1 MEINWNQPLVLPLSL
16 VPLQSQLAQLLMGTS
31 SAGATADQI
40 NDIGSPL
47 RKTFPNHPFS
57 PMTPTTPGTSSNTQL
72 TLGNINQQLSAL
84 SQQLSGLNQQTQNLQ
99 MHGANSSLL
108 AGFNAQSAA
117 NKMNNDL
124 LSQQDLFQLN
134 QDLLSRLQQLN
145 LGGGGG
151 NNNNNINNTTNNMQS
166 GSSSNSGPN
175 SASPSSFIF
184 TNPMNVGRPYT
195 NATNSLFL
203 GSSLADTGGGGS
215 LTPSPLSGTLNRNSF
230 TPSPAMLDNYE
241 HLMAN
246 NGLNYEALQMQSDA
260 NNNASDGG
268 GALIRPI
275 SQVGTLTTMDAAGKL
290 KVIVPVKQSG
300 NGNGGN
306 VSPGILS
313 NSDHGGMPFQLTP
326 VLKRP
331 EKKVTLSSASP
342 SCSSSQTSS
351 LRSDSNR
358 SNPNMVTLK
367 ITDEEGH
374 SHSPKRSSQP
384 LSATPSFIT
393 RSTSEKVPNR
403 SQMMQ
408 QVQRTAWA
416 RHTTK

>member
-1 MEINWNQPLVLPLSL
+1 MGSTQNSASGAVD
-16 VPLQSQLAQLLMGTS
+16 QLAEV
-31 SAGATADQI
+31 
-40 NDIGSPL
+40 GSPL
-47 RKTFPNHPFS
+47 RKTFPTIPFPPSTPSANH
-57 PMTPTTPGTSSNTQL
+57 QL
-72 TLGNINQQLSAL
+72 TLGTINQQLNAL

-99 MHGANSSLL
+99 NLHGGGGNSSLL
-108 AGFNAQSAA
+108 AGFNV
-117 NKMNNDL
+117 NKLNSNDL
-124 LSQQDLFQLN
+124 LSQQDLFSLN
-134 QDLLSRLQQLN
+134 QDLLARLQQLN
-145 LGGGGG
+145 LGGNST
-151 NNNNNINNTTNNMQS
+151 NNNPANMQS

-175 SASPSSFIF
+175 STSPSSFIF
-184 TNPMNVGRPYT
+184 TNPMNSSGRP
-195 NATNSLFL
+195 NSFTNSLLL
-203 GSSLADTGGGGS
+203 GSSLADTGGS
-215 LTPSPLSGTLNRNSF
+215 LTPSPLSGTLNRGSF
-230 TPSPAMLDNYE
+230 TPSPGMLDNYE
-241 HLMAN
+241 HLMSAAAQHN
-246 NGLNYEALQMQSDA
+246 NNYEAALQMQSDA
-260 NNNASDGG
+260 NNNAESGG

-290 KVIVPVKQSG
+290 KVIVPVKSSATGGGGASVQ
-300 NGNGGN
+300 GN
-306 VSPGILS
+306 VSPSILT
-313 NSDHGGMPFQLTP
+313 NDHHHQHGTAFQLTP

-331 EKKVTLSSASP
+331 EKKVTLSSGA
-342 SCSSSQTSS
+342 SCSSSQASS

-374 SHSPKRSSQP
+374 SHSPKRGSQP

>member
-1 MEINWNQPLVLPLSL
+1 MSIPFQF
-16 VPLQSQLAQLLMGTS
+16 QGQLAQLLLGS
-31 SAGATADQI
+31 SAAPGSDPLGEV
-40 NDIGSPL
+40 GSPL
-47 RKTFPNHPFS
+47 RKTFPTIPF
-57 PMTPTTPGTSSNTQL
+57 PPATPTPSANQQQQL
-72 TLGNINQQLSAL
+72 TLGTINQQLNAL

-108 AGFNAQSAA
+108 AGFNV
-117 NKMNNDL
+117 NKLGNDM
-124 LSQQDLFQLN
+124 LSQQDLFSLN
-134 QDLLSRLQQLN
+134 QDLLARLQQLN
-145 LGGGGG
+145 LGGGAG
-151 NNNNNINNTTNNMQS
+151 NNNNAMQS

-184 TNPMNVGRPYT
+184 TNPMNVGAGGRPNSFA
-195 NATNSLFL
+195 NATTNSLLL
-203 GSSLADTGGGGS
+203 GSSLADTGGS

-230 TPSPAMLDNYE
+230 SPSPSLLDNYE
-241 HLMAN
+241 HLMAAAAN
-246 NGLNYEALQMQSDA
+246 NQYEAALQMQSDA
-260 NNNASDGG
+260 NNNAEGG
-268 GALIRPI
+268 GLIRPI

-290 KVIVPVKQSG
+290 KVIVPVKATATNSG
-300 NGNGGN
+300 NI
-306 VSPGILS
+306 SPSILT
-313 NSDHGGMPFQLTP
+313 NDHHHGTFQLTP

-374 SHSPKRSSQP
+374 SHSPKRAGGGGGGIGSQP